1 MKEIDFLP
9 KWYKTGKRRRVNYR
23 RQYMI
28 IAGIFIT
35 LIAWSFSA
43 DISMSIVN
51 AQVEMMHDS
60 LRNNQQIASRYID
73 LQALVSDLQR
83 KSDVLDKL
91 DTGVKISDALGE
103 LSYLAGE
110 NIIFTELDY
119 RGEVFK
125 SESTPSQSS
134 VRLKTESS
142 ANKDSMPSENMRF
155 KLVLKG
161 VASNAADVT
170 AFIARLEESDYLCQV
185 IPGILKNIKDTSAA
199 DFEISCYIANY
210 IIEEF

>member
-23 RQYMI
+23 RQYII

-60 LRNNQQIASRYID
+60 LRNNQQVARRYID

-83 KSDVLDKL
+83 KSDVLERL
-91 DTGVKISDALGE
+91 DTGVNISDAIGE

-110 NIIFTELDY
+110 NIIFTTLNY

-125 SESTPSQSS
+125 LQSTPSRPS
-134 VRLKTESS
+134 VRLETVRS
-142 ANKDSMPSENMRF
+142 AKKDSMPSENMRF

-161 VASNAADVT
+161 VAANAADVT
-170 AFIARLEESDYLCQV
+170 AFIARLEESEYLCQV

-210 IIEEF
+210 VIEEI

>member
-1 MKEIDFLP
+1 
-9 KWYKTGKRRRVNYR
+9 
-23 RQYMI
+23 
-28 IAGIFIT
+28 
-35 LIAWSFSA
+35 
-43 DISMSIVN
+43 MSIVN

-60 LRNNQQIASRYID
+60 LRNNQQIAHRYID

-83 KSDVLDKL
+83 QSDVLDRL
-91 DTGVKISDALGE
+91 DTGVKISDSLGE

-110 NIIFTELDY
+110 NIIFTTLDY

-125 SESTPSQSS
+125 SESISSQHS
-134 VRLKTESS
+134 VRLKNVRS
-142 ANKDSMPSENMRF
+142 AKKDSMPSENMRF

-161 VASNAADVT
+161 VAANAADVT